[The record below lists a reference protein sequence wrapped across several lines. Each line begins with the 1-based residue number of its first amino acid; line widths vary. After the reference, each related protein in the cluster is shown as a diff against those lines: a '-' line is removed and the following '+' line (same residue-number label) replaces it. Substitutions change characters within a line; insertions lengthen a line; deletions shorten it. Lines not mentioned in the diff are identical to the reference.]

1 LEAQA
6 LSGGVIDEGVE
17 GRGRCG
23 AARGTINTPRRGSPV
38 TNDNASDQDSL
49 EDGTRKANSN
59 LQRLIEAIGGVLA
72 ASGDL
77 LMRVQGIL
85 GGGQPVAGGTNGQ
98 DECSTSPPVDGGE
111 G

>member
-1 LEAQA
+1 MEM
-6 LSGGVIDEGVE
+6 
-17 GRGRCG
+17 RGR
-23 AARGTINTPRRGSPV
+23 RGTINTPRRGSPV
-38 TNDNASDQDSL
+38 TNDDASDQDSP
-49 EDGTRKANSN
+49 EEGARKANSN

-98 DECSTSPPVDGGE
+98 DECRTSPPADGE